1 MHKNLNAEMVRFG
14 VSLDDIRVVIGK
26 TGRTA
31 RDKVKGRVAFTLPEA
46 VRIRDKY
53 FPGMSLEYLF
63 AESIDDHRAS

>member
-31 RDKVKGRVAFTLPEA
+31 RDKVKGL
-46 VRIRDKY
+46 
-53 FPGMSLEYLF
+53 SL
-63 AESIDDHRAS
+63 IHI